1 MIDLSDIGDWSD
13 EDLSLAA
20 TTVER
25 EIDRRRVMA
34 EAETVIAEQNMA
46 YLAAAHIEAGQEWRQ
61 PTGAHDAYPKD
72 WVVQHGGKVWI
83 SLTPANVWEPGVS
96 GWRED
101 VEEGGTPPEWVQPTG
116 AHDAYS
122 IGDRVTFEGQVWESK
137 IDANTW
143 SPTEYPSAW
152 QLIP

>member
-46 YLAAAHIEAGQEWRQ
+46 YLAAARIEAGQEWRQ

-101 VEEGGTPPEWVQPTG
+101 VAEGGAPPEWVQPTG
-116 AHDAYS
+116 AHDAYNT
-122 IGDRVTFEGQVWESK
+122 GDRVTFEGQEWESK

-143 SPTEYPSAW
+143 SPTDYPDGW